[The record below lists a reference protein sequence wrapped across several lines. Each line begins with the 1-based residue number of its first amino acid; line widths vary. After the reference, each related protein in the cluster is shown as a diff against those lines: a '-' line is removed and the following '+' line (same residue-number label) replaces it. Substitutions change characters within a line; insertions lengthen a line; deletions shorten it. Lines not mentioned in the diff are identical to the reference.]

1 MKNKSSLIIAALITT
16 ALVTMGIGVISN
28 VNARNAQPAPTPT
41 ATQVSVNDREQ
52 AYQQMI
58 ADANAKITLA
68 NQQIEQLL
76 SSTPTQ
82 VVVEAESPYLFTAE
96 QAAALA
102 ANIAGI
108 QPNSLPELVN
118 FNGTPA
124 YEAVYGNGKVYIDAN
139 NGKVLLNGLQTKPTQ
154 ISADQAV
161 NIASKYLNRTDV
173 ISINV
178 APLNGINVYVVG
190 FSDGTLVYVDIYG
203 KIVAIQLPS
212 SGEQSEDHEDGEDE
226 KDDD

>member
-1 MKNKSSLIIAALITT
+1 MKNKPSLIIAALITT
-16 ALVTMGIGVISN
+16 ALVTMGIGVIRN

-41 ATQVSVNDREQ
+41 ATQVIVNDREQ

-58 ADANAKITLA
+58 ADANAKIALA

-82 VVVEAESPYLFTAE
+82 VVAAQSPYLFTAE
-96 QAAALA
+96 QASMLA
-102 ANIAGI
+102 ANIAGV
-108 QPNSLPELVN
+108 QPKTLPELVN

-124 YEAVYGNGKVYIDAN
+124 FEAVYGNGKVYIDAN
-139 NGKVLLNGLQTKPTQ
+139 NGKILLNGLQTKPAQ
-154 ISADQAV
+154 ITADQAV
-161 NIASKYLNRTDV
+161 NIAANYLNRTDV

-178 APLNGINVYVVG
+178 GPMDGTNVYIVQ
-190 FSDGTLVYVDIYG
+190 FSDGTLVYVNIYG

-212 SGEQSEDHEDGEDE
+212 SSSSQSEDHSSYE

>member
-1 MKNKSSLIIAALITT
+1 MKNKLSLIIAALITT
-16 ALVTMGIGVISN
+16 ALITMGIGVIRN
-28 VNARNAQPAPTPT
+28 VNARNAQPLPTPT
-41 ATQVSVNDREQ
+41 ATQVPVNDREL

-76 SSTPTQ
+76 TTLPTE
-82 VVVEAESPYLFTAE
+82 VVESESPYLFTAE
-96 QAAALA
+96 QAATLA
-102 ANIAGI
+102 ANLAGVVP
-108 QPNSLPELVN
+108 QTLPELVN

-124 YEAVYGNGKVYIDAN
+124 FEAIYGNGKVYIDAN
-139 NGKVLLNGLQTKPTQ
+139 TGKIIFNGLQTKPSQ
-154 ISADQAV
+154 INADQAV
-161 NIASKYLNRTDV
+161 NIATKYLNRTDV

-178 APLNGINVYVVG
+178 APINGTNVYVVQ

-212 SGEQSEDHEDGEDE
+212 SGEQTDDHDDDE

>member
-1 MKNKSSLIIAALITT
+1 MPNPL
-16 ALVTMGIGVISN
+16 
-28 VNARNAQPAPTPT
+28 PTPT
-41 ATQVSVNDREQ
+41 ATQVTVNDREL

-58 ADANAKITLA
+58 ADANAKIALA

-76 SSTPTQ
+76 NAAPTE
-82 VVVEAESPYLFTAE
+82 VVESESPYLFTAE

-102 ANIAGI
+102 ANLAGVE
-108 QPNSLPELVN
+108 PKSLPELVN

-124 YEAVYGNGKVYIDAN
+124 FEAMYGNGKVYVDAN
-139 NGKVLLNGLQTKPTQ
+139 TGKIIFNGLQTKPSQ
-154 ISADQAV
+154 INADQAV
-161 NIASKYLNRTDV
+161 NIATKYLNRTDV

-178 APLNGINVYVVG
+178 APMNGTNVYVVQ
-190 FSDGTLVYVDIYG
+190 FSDGTFVYVDVYG

-212 SGEQSEDHEDGEDE
+212 SGGQSEEHSDGE

>member
-1 MKNKSSLIIAALITT
+1 MKNKLSLIIAALLTT
-16 ALVTMGIGVISN
+16 ALITMGIGVIRN
-28 VNARNAQPAPTPT
+28 VNARNIQPTSIPT
-41 ATQVSVNDREQ
+41 ATQVPVNEREQ

-58 ADANAKITLA
+58 ADANAKIELA

-82 VVVEAESPYLFTAE
+82 VVETTSPYLFTAE
-96 QAAALA
+96 QASALA

-108 QPNSLPELVN
+108 QPKSLPELVN

-139 NGKVLLNGLQTKPTQ
+139 NGRVLLNGLQTKPAQ
-154 ISADQAV
+154 ITADQAV
-161 NIASKYLNRTDV
+161 NIASSYLNRTDV

-178 APLNGINVYVVG
+178 GPMDGTNVYIVQ
-190 FSDGTLVYVDIYG
+190 FSDGTLVYVNIYG

-212 SGEQSEDHEDGEDE
+212 SGTQSDDHSDDE